1 MELQQELNQKIAQVS
16 FYMLCSAYITR
27 VLILFVQKRAMME
40 QESANQAG
48 TGTSMEVIEGEF
60 QRNKQTVIEMLIQNC
75 MTVDTSIPRVV
86 RGKFEEGM

>member
-1 MELQQELNQKIAQVS
+1 MQ
-16 FYMLCSAYITR
+16 
-27 VLILFVQKRAMME
+27 

-48 TGTSMEVIEGEF
+48 TGTDMSVIEREF
-60 QRNKQTVIEMLIQNC
+60 ETNKQTVIEMLIQNC